1 MYDKLNITFKPFFLS
16 LIFLLV
22 GYTFLHWLIFI
33 KFEIFHPKEI
43 ITNFVIPIVI
53 TGIISWFYLRPRLK
67 ILRLKTSRDS
77 LIDLYCIIAWI
88 TLTIPLII
96 SQQYIVTFS
105 GKLTQLKTITEIDK
119 TAPTK
124 YYSLQS
130 FYLDKNHPGIF
141 LDAEVGGRN
150 NENFVMNIYAVV
162 PIFEKPSDTISS
174 IPSSWLAVEY
184 SERISNRLT
193 ASEKEKKF
201 HEFTNKSELDFR
213 NKNLSDFKYLDHLG
227 NSDQKDGLTKA
238 VENNKFFKNKSTDP
252 IILKG
257 INEPFENRNGNKLID
272 LIISIIVCSLIW
284 LIMILI
290 PKIDQRHLTRI
301 KAGKPDKK
309 AQREFQEFLKLL
321 IPQEGLFITLILI
334 YINIAIFLL
343 MSLMGYGFL
352 SFKGQDLLQWGA
364 NFGPLTKNGEWWRLL
379 TCTFLH
385 GGIMHLFT
393 NMYGLLFVGIFLE
406 PLLGRK
412 YFLIIYLVN
421 GILAS
426 LASLFWHDTTVSI
439 GASGAIFGMYGL
451 FISFMLFKIFT
462 PEFSKAFLLSTL
474 VFVGINLLMGLTGGI
489 DNAAHIGGLISG
501 FIIGIL
507 MTLFMKKEVNPKEEK
522 N

>member
-1 MYDKLNITFKPFFLS
+1 M
-16 LIFLLV
+16 
-22 GYTFLHWLIFI
+22 
-33 KFEIFHPKEI
+33 
-43 ITNFVIPIVI
+43 
-53 TGIISWFYLRPRLK
+53 
-67 ILRLKTSRDS
+67 
-77 LIDLYCIIAWI
+77 
-88 TLTIPLII
+88 
-96 SQQYIVTFS
+96 
-105 GKLTQLKTITEIDK
+105 
-119 TAPTK
+119 
-124 YYSLQS
+124 
-130 FYLDKNHPGIF
+130 
-141 LDAEVGGRN
+141 
-150 NENFVMNIYAVV
+150 
-162 PIFEKPSDTISS
+162 
-174 IPSSWLAVEY
+174 
-184 SERISNRLT
+184 
-193 ASEKEKKF
+193 
-201 HEFTNKSELDFR
+201 
-213 NKNLSDFKYLDHLG
+213 
-227 NSDQKDGLTKA
+227 
-238 VENNKFFKNKSTDP
+238 
-252 IILKG
+252 
-257 INEPFENRNGNKLID
+257 
-272 LIISIIVCSLIW
+272 
-284 LIMILI
+284 
-290 PKIDQRHLTRI
+290 
-301 KAGKPDKK
+301 
-309 AQREFQEFLKLL
+309 
-321 IPQEGLFITLILI
+321 
-334 YINIAIFLL
+334 
-343 MSLMGYGFL
+343 
-352 SFKGQDLLQWGA
+352 QWGA